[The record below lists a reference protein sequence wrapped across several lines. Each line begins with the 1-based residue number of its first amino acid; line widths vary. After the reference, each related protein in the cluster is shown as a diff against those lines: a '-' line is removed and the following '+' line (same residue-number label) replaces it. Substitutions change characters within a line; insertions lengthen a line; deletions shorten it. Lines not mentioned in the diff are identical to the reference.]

1 MINLKDYL
9 EQVNIFSALKEEPA
23 WMLELRQTALEKVD
37 QLAFPKIERVRYERW
52 PLFQIDES
60 SLNGE
65 TAFSGVI
72 DPENP
77 AENNDI
83 LGAVPSF
90 DEMDSH
96 PTVVQSGTATIFEQL
111 PQELADKGVIFT
123 DLFTAM
129 KEMPELVNQY
139 FMKKAV
145 PMTEDKMTAAHA
157 AFMNSG
163 LFLYVPKN
171 VVIKEPLEAIFYHNG
186 NAQEHFFK
194 HVLIV
199 ADEYS
204 EFSYLE
210 RFQTIGSQAKK
221 ISGNIVVEVIAK
233 AGAKVKFS
241 AIDQLGENIS
251 TYMNRRGY
259 VMRDATI
266 DWAIGV
272 MNDGDVVADFDSDLV
287 GEGAHSEVKAV
298 AISGG
303 HQIQGIDTRVTN
315 KAPHT
320 IGHILQHGVIREKG
334 VLTFNGIGHIL
345 KGAKGADAQQESR
358 VLMLSDQA
366 RGDANPI
373 LLIDENEVTAG
384 HAASVGRVDPEEMYY
399 LMSRGLRKEEAE
411 RLVIRG
417 FLGSVLTAIPV
428 KEVQEELV
436 EVIEGK
442 LLA

>member
-1 MINLKDYL
+1 MAKLQDYL
-9 EQVNIFSALKEEPA
+9 EQVNVFSALKEEPE
-23 WMLELRQTALEKVD
+23 WMLELRQAALAKVD
-37 QLAFPKIERVRYERW
+37 ELAFPKIERVRYERW
-52 PLFQIDES
+52 PLFNIDEQA
-60 SLNGE
+60 LAGE
-65 TAFSGVI
+65 YALSEEEV
-72 DPENP
+72 
-77 AENNDI
+77 A
-83 LGAVPSF
+83 GAVPAF
-90 DEMDSH
+90 DAMDNH
-96 PTVVQSGTATIFEQL
+96 PTLVQFDDTTIFEQL
-111 PQELADKGVIFT
+111 PQELIDKGVIFT

-129 KEMPELVNQY
+129 KEVPELVNQY
-139 FMKKAV
+139 YMTKVV
-145 PMTEDKMTAAHA
+145 PMDEDKMTAAHA

-163 LFLYVPKN
+163 MFLYVPKN
-171 VVIKEPLEAIFYHNG
+171 VVIEEPLEAIFYHNG
-186 NAQEHFFK
+186 NSQAHFFK
-194 HVLIV
+194 HILIV
-199 ADEYS
+199 ADEHS

-210 RFQTIGSQAKK
+210 RFQTKGDQAKK
-221 ISGNIVVEVIAK
+221 LSGNIVVEVIAK

-241 AIDQLGENIS
+241 AIDQLGVNIT

-259 VMRDATI
+259 VLRDAMV

-298 AISGG
+298 AISAGR
-303 HQIQGIDTRVTN
+303 QTQGIDTRVTN
-315 KAPHT
+315 KAPHS
-320 IGHILQHGVIREKG
+320 IGHILQHGVIRERG

-373 LLIDENEVTAG
+373 LLIDEHEVTAG

-428 KEVQEELV
+428 KEVQQELV
-436 EVIEGK
+436 AVIEGK

>member
-1 MINLKDYL
+1 MAKLQDYL
-9 EQVNIFSALKEEPA
+9 EQVNVFSALKEEPE
-23 WMLELRQTALEKVD
+23 WMLELRQAALAKVD
-37 QLAFPKIERVRYERW
+37 ELAFPKIERVRYERW
-52 PLFQIDES
+52 PLFNIDEQA
-60 SLNGE
+60 LAGE
-65 TAFSGVI
+65 YALSEEEV
-72 DPENP
+72 
-77 AENNDI
+77 A
-83 LGAVPSF
+83 GAVPAF
-90 DEMDSH
+90 DAMDNH
-96 PTVVQSGTATIFEQL
+96 PTLVQFDDTTIFEQL
-111 PQELADKGVIFT
+111 PQELIDKGVIFT

-129 KEMPELVNQY
+129 KEVPELVNQY
-139 FMKKAV
+139 YMNKAV
-145 PMTEDKMTAAHA
+145 PMDEDKMTAAHA

-163 LFLYVPKN
+163 MFLYVPKN
-171 VVIKEPLEAIFYHNG
+171 VVIEEPLEAIFYHNG
-186 NAQEHFFK
+186 NSQAHFFK
-194 HVLIV
+194 HILIV
-199 ADEYS
+199 ADEHS

-210 RFQTIGSQAKK
+210 RFQTKGDQAKK
-221 ISGNIVVEVIAK
+221 LSGNIVVEVIAK

-241 AIDQLGENIS
+241 AIDQLGVNIT

-259 VMRDATI
+259 VLRDAMV

-298 AISGG
+298 AISAGR
-303 HQIQGIDTRVTN
+303 QTQGIDTRVTN
-315 KAPHT
+315 KAPHS
-320 IGHILQHGVIREKG
+320 IGHILQHGVIRERG

-373 LLIDENEVTAG
+373 LLIDEHEVTAG

-428 KEVQEELV
+428 KEVQQELV
-436 EVIEGK
+436 AVIEGK

>member
-1 MINLKDYL
+1 MAKLQDYL
-9 EQVNIFSALKEEPA
+9 EQVNVFSALKEEPE
-23 WMLELRQTALEKVD
+23 WMLELRQAALAKVD
-37 QLAFPKIERVRYERW
+37 ELAFPKIERVRYERW
-52 PLFQIDES
+52 PLFNIDEQA
-60 SLNGE
+60 LAGE
-65 TAFSGVI
+65 YALSEEEV
-72 DPENP
+72 
-77 AENNDI
+77 A
-83 LGAVPSF
+83 GAVPAF
-90 DEMDSH
+90 DAMDNH
-96 PTVVQSGTATIFEQL
+96 PTLVQFDDTTIFEQL
-111 PQELADKGVIFT
+111 PQELIDKGVIFT

-129 KEMPELVNQY
+129 KEVPELVNQY
-139 FMKKAV
+139 YMTKAV
-145 PMTEDKMTAAHA
+145 SMDEDKMTAAHA

-163 LFLYVPKN
+163 MFLYVPKN
-171 VVIKEPLEAIFYHNG
+171 VVIEEPLEAIFYHNG
-186 NAQEHFFK
+186 NSQAHFFK
-194 HVLIV
+194 HILIV
-199 ADEYS
+199 ADEHS

-210 RFQTIGSQAKK
+210 RFQTKGDQAKK
-221 ISGNIVVEVIAK
+221 LSGNIVVEVIAK

-241 AIDQLGENIS
+241 AIDQLGVNIT

-259 VMRDATI
+259 VLRDAMV

-298 AISGG
+298 AISAGR
-303 HQIQGIDTRVTN
+303 QTQGIDTRVTN
-315 KAPHT
+315 KAPHS
-320 IGHILQHGVIREKG
+320 IGHILQHGVIRERG

-373 LLIDENEVTAG
+373 LLIDEHEVTAG

-428 KEVQEELV
+428 KEVQQELV
-436 EVIEGK
+436 AVIEGK